1 MPRAS
6 TPRSRTSRRSTG
18 RRCGTLAEF
27 DRPLARSVQCTR
39 FDPPNS
45 PQWIG
50 FDNYLRLL
58 TDDRDLR
65 VSLMNSLYMVVFGL
79 PIQLVVALAL
89 AVLLNQRLPGERIF
103 RAALYM
109 PVVLALN
116 AAVLLCWRLMLN
128 ANNGLRIQRHG
139 LW

>member
-1 MPRAS
+1 
-6 TPRSRTSRRSTG
+6 
-18 RRCGTLAEF
+18 
-27 DRPLARSVQCTR
+27 
-39 FDPPNS
+39 
-45 PQWIG
+45 
-50 FDNYLRLL
+50 
-58 TDDRDLR
+58 
-65 VSLMNSLYMVVFGL
+65 MVVFGL

-128 ANNGLRIQRHG
+128 ANNGLQIQRHG
-139 LW
+139 LWRSDLVVAAVTDPGHHAGPVPTPATVGDI